1 MAKRSIEDYAAMN
14 ADVEAGDYTVSGPI
28 EAGSS
33 LRMGRPSGSARR
45 GASPTRTVR
54 LAAELDNRLVEYAE
68 HTRVSP
74 SEIMRRALDDYL
86 RRLGA

>member
-1 MAKRSIEDYAAMN
+1 MPKRTADDYAKMSAE
-14 ADVEAGDYTVSGPI
+14 VESGDYTVRGPI
-28 EAGSS
+28 ESGTT
-33 LRMGRPSGSARR
+33 LRMGRPVGDSRR

-54 LAAELDNRLVEYAE
+54 LAAELDARLAEYAE
-68 HTRVSP
+68 HTHLSP